1 MTGLL
6 LDTNL
11 LIEQP
16 DFALLEEDASQVEVC
31 TSALCYAELMEGE
44 FSAEPA
50 AAATAVMQL
59 AAARTALG
67 EGLPFGEAELSAYR
81 AICAAILRG
90 GRSLTR
96 ARRMDM
102 MIAATALANDLTV
115 ATRNA
120 SDFAAVSNVVPVVK
134 L

>member
-1 MTGLL
+1 MISLL

-11 LIEQP
+11 LIGKP
-16 DFALLEEDASQVEVC
+16 DLSVLGVPMEEIETC
-31 TSALCYAELMEGE
+31 TSILCYAELMDGE
-44 FSAEPA
+44 FDSDAL
-50 AAATAVMQL
+50 T
-59 AAARTALG
+59 AARAVIEMAGARETLG
-67 EGLPFGEAELSAYR
+67 DGLPFGASELAAYR
-81 AICAAILRG
+81 AVCTATVRG

-102 MIAATALANDLTV
+102 MIAATALANGLTL

-120 SDFAAVSNVVPVVK
+120 DDFAAVKDVVPVVA